1 MKEKSTDELNKQL
14 ENTKPDKLDSY
25 YKKNSEYMINGEN
38 AFNYYVKDVLERKN
52 IQLKDIYLA
61 ADMTESY
68 AGQIIRMEKHTK
80 NRDTILKL
88 CIAGHFLLDE
98 INRALKLY
106 GMTELY
112 AKDPRDACIIVAIN
126 NRIYDL
132 HKIDEL
138 LEKQGFQKL
147 LKK

>member
-14 ENTKPDKLDSY
+14 EKMSPEKMDSY

-52 IQLKDIYLA
+52 IQLKDVYLA

-112 AKDPRDACIIVAIN
+112 AKDPRDACIIVAVN
-126 NRIYDL
+126 KRIYEL
-132 HKIDEL
+132 QKIDEML
-138 LEKQGFQKL
+138 KKQGFRCL
-147 LKK
+147 M

>member
-14 ENTKPDKLDSY
+14 EKMSPEKLDSY

-52 IQLKDIYLA
+52 IQLKDVYLA

-88 CIAGHFLLDE
+88 CIAGHFLPDE

-106 GMTELY
+106 GMNELY
-112 AKDPRDACIIVAIN
+112 AKDPRDACIIVAVN
-126 NRIYDL
+126 NRIYEL
-132 HKIDEL
+132 HKIDEIL
-138 LEKQGFQKL
+138 KKQGFRCL
-147 LKK
+147 M

>member
-14 ENTKPDKLDSY
+14 EKMSPEKLDSY

-52 IQLKDIYLA
+52 IQLKDVYLA

-112 AKDPRDACIIVAIN
+112 AKDPRDACIIVAVN
-126 NRIYDL
+126 NRIYEL
-132 HKIDEL
+132 HKIDEIL
-138 LEKQGFQKL
+138 KKQGFRCL
-147 LKK
+147 M

>member
-14 ENTKPDKLDSY
+14 EKMSPEKMDSY

-52 IQLKDIYLA
+52 IQLKDVYLA

-80 NRDTILKL
+80 
-88 CIAGHFLLDE
+88 
-98 INRALKLY
+98 
-106 GMTELY
+106 
-112 AKDPRDACIIVAIN
+112 
-126 NRIYDL
+126 
-132 HKIDEL
+132 KI
-138 LEKQGFQKL
+138 QTS
-147 LKK
+147 